1 MMILWF
7 VIIGV
12 LFYYLFGGHINLDS
26 FHRNSADNHLDERLA
41 KGEITVEEY
50 KELKIILKENTK

>member
-12 LFYYLFGGHINLDS
+12 LIYFLLGGNLNVSS
-26 FHRNSADNHLDERLA
+26 FQRKSADNHLDERLA
-41 KGEITVEEY
+41 KGEISIKEY
-50 KELKIILKENTK
+50 QDLRTTMKENK

>member
-12 LFYYLFGGHINLDS
+12 LVYFLLRGDLNFYS
-26 FHRNSADNHLDERLA
+26 FQRRSADNHLDEKLA
-41 KGEITVEEY
+41 KGEISIEEY
-50 KELKIILKENTK
+50 QEIKTTLKEKR

>member
-12 LFYYLFGGHINLDS
+12 LIYFLLGGNLNVSS
-26 FHRNSADNHLDERLA
+26 FQRKSADNHLDERLA
-41 KGEITVEEY
+41 KGEISIREY
-50 KELKIILKENTK
+50 QDLRTTMKENK